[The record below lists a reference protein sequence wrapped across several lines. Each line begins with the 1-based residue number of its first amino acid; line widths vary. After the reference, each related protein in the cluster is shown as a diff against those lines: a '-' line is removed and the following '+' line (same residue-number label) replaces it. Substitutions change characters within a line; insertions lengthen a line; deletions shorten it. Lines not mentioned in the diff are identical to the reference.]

1 MSSTAGTSRTVQR
14 VRRPIRRLP
23 SITEVRLG
31 SFLLLLSSQAES
43 ISMSESSMG
52 TPSRWRT
59 GMCRESLSLSLRS
72 SLDALLSIC
81 FVEGMGEGGGVNMVF
96 SITRAQERG
105 FYMSRCYQRRPVGV

>member
-31 SFLLLLSSQAES
+31 SFLPLLSSQAES

-59 GMCRESLSLSLRS
+59 GMCRESLSLRS

-96 SITRAQERG
+96 LITRAQERG
-105 FYMSRCYQRRPVGV
+105 FYISRCYQRRPVGV